1 MNSCEKIFCYSDQ
14 IKNFPNQFKNKIVLI
29 NPLVREEFYKINQN
43 IIKKNQFNL
52 LIIGGSQGARIF
64 DENLK
69 NFIVPMFQKSIQLK
83 LFNKQTKKMF

>member
-29 NPLVREEFYKINQN
+29 NPLVREEFYKINQD
-43 IIKKNQFNL
+43 IIKKSQFNL

-69 NFIVPMFQKSIQLK
+69 IL
-83 LFNKQTKKMF
+83 L